1 MTLDASHQRVWD
13 LSLLAAAAFVVAMS
27 VMLTPDPIHLS
38 LFGWQLPPL
47 CLFKA
52 LTGHDCP
59 GCGLTRSFT
68 YMGHLDPIA
77 AFRMHMLG
85 PVLYLGVAAQI
96 PWRISKL
103 LRGYSAAPVPTG
115 SDAPGPLS

>member
-1 MTLDASHQRVWD
+1 MTPENQRVWD
-13 LSLLAAAAFVVAMS
+13 LSILLASVLVVVASML
-27 VMLTPDPIHLS
+27 LTPDPLHLS

-68 YMGHLDPIA
+68 YMGHLDPVV
-77 AFRMHMLG
+77 AFRMHALG
-85 PVLYLGVAAQI
+85 PLLWGFVAAQI
-96 PWRISKL
+96 PWRIVKL
-103 LRGYSAAPVPTG
+103 LRGDSVRQAPAG
-115 SDAPGPLS
+115 SDVPGPLS